1 MQMKA
6 MLRAAA
12 VVLAVATG
20 GVALAAEPVQQSRP
34 ETQQGTQVAAGE
46 LAAPTH
52 SPASVCKKKRV
63 DPCGCHHVYGVR
75 HCHPTRK
82 TDHCEAPVRAVAP
95 AASLPQSLPL

>member
-20 GVALAAEPVQQSRP
+20 GVAQAAEPVQQSRP
-34 ETQQGTQVAAGE
+34 EAQGTQVASGE
-46 LAAPTH
+46 LFAAPTH

-95 AASLPQSLPL
+95 AAARPQSLPL